1 MNMYKLKDLKI
12 VTYNTNE
19 YYMCEYKDDCYTEL
33 FSNKKLDPNNIL
45 EVENLSD
52 YYSTLDI
59 LSGMYKGDLE
69 SLFLKYNLILKYKY
83 YLNNEETDK
92 EYDRIDKSIELKYYQ
107 IDKLCYIET
116 ENEGNKRCYIGKY
129 SLKTNNYIDAFT
141 KKKISERNITNYIP
155 LNKFD
160 ICYHYRND
168 EYPNII
174 SSFDLLKIY
183 NNLYKFNF
191 IRYDKNKIY
200 HKKKI

>member
-69 SLFLKYNLILKYKY
+69 SLFLKQNKTHKEAEILY
-83 YLNNEETDK
+83 YLRLFITTLCF
-92 EYDRIDKSIELKYYQ
+92 RIATI
-107 IDKLCYIET
+107 
-116 ENEGNKRCYIGKY
+116 
-129 SLKTNNYIDAFT
+129 
-141 KKKISERNITNYIP
+141 
-155 LNKFD
+155 
-160 ICYHYRND
+160 
-168 EYPNII
+168 
-174 SSFDLLKIY
+174 
-183 NNLYKFNF
+183 
-191 IRYDKNKIY
+191 
-200 HKKKI
+200 